1 MGAHRMNGVLRAMS
15 SSTTFREYDMPL
27 ITFANTKGGAGKTTA
42 VLLLSTE
49 LARLGNRVT
58 ILDADP
64 QRWISRWHET
74 GAPTQNITVV
84 PYVTLATIQ
93 SVISTHKPQ
102 TDYFIIDLPGAS
114 TPLLA
119 TAVGM
124 SDHVLIPIQGC
135 AMDAQGGAQVLELL
149 QYLETKASIRIPHS
163 VVLSR
168 VNSMV
173 TTRALHVVK
182 ELLWQRNVRV
192 LDTPIIE
199 RSAYRDLFDYG
210 CSLHDETAE
219 RFSNLDKAREN
230 AAAFAT
236 EVLGYVPNRN
246 AVAPAAVRQNVRQ
259 IRAA

>member
-1 MGAHRMNGVLRAMS
+1 MTGS
-15 SSTTFREYDMPL
+15 KTDFRESDMPV

-49 LARLGNRVT
+49 LARMGNRVT

-64 QRWISRWHET
+64 QRWISRWHEAGT
-74 GAPTQNITVV
+74 PVANINVV
-84 PYVTLATIQ
+84 SYVTLVSLQ
-93 SVISTHKPQ
+93 SAIATHKPH

-114 TPLLA
+114 SPLLA
-119 TAVGM
+119 TAIGI

-135 AMDAQGGAQVLELL
+135 AMDASGGAQVLQLL
-149 QYLETKASIRIPHS
+149 QYLQSRANIRIPHS

-173 TTRALHVVK
+173 TTRALQVVK
-182 ELLWQRNVRV
+182 ELLWKRNVRV

-210 CSLHDETAE
+210 CTLYEMEAE
-219 RFSNLDKAREN
+219 RFSNLDKAKEN
-230 AAAFAT
+230 AAAFAK

-246 AVAPAAVRQNVRQ
+246 VAAPANPQSEVRS

>member
-1 MGAHRMNGVLRAMS
+1 
-15 SSTTFREYDMPL
+15 MPI

-49 LARLGNRVT
+49 LARQGHRVT

-74 GAPTQNITVV
+74 GEPLRNINVIS
-84 PYVTLATIQ
+84 YVTQATIQ
-93 SVISTHKPQ
+93 NIIAGNRDK
-102 TDYFIIDLPGAS
+102 TDYFVIDLPGAS

-135 AMDAQGGAQVLELL
+135 AMDAKGGAQVLELL
-149 QYLETKASIRIPHS
+149 QYLEAKANIRIPHS
-163 VVLSR
+163 VVLTR

-173 TTRALHVVK
+173 TTRALSVVK
-182 ELLWQRNVRV
+182 QLLAERKVRV

-210 CSLHDETAE
+210 CSLYEMEAE
-219 RFSNLDKAREN
+219 RFSNLDKAKEN
-230 AAAFAT
+230 AMAFAD

-246 AVAPAAVRQNVRQ
+246 VRPQEQVKLPRTVRSAA
-259 IRAA
+259 

>member
-1 MGAHRMNGVLRAMS
+1 
-15 SSTTFREYDMPL
+15 MPV

-49 LARLGNRVT
+49 LARQGQRVT

-74 GAPTQNITVV
+74 GDPLDNI
-84 PYVTLATIQ
+84 
-93 SVISTHKPQ
+93 SVISYVTAANIQNVIASNRDK
-102 TDYFIIDLPGAS
+102 TDYFILDMPGAS

-119 TAVGM
+119 TAIGL

-135 AMDAQGGAQVLELL
+135 AMDAKGGAQVLELL
-149 QYLETKASIRIPHS
+149 KYLEDKANIRIPHS
-163 VVLSR
+163 VVLTR

-173 TTRALHVVK
+173 TTRALQVVK
-182 ELLWQRNVRV
+182 ALLAERKVRV

-210 CSLHDETAE
+210 CSLYEMEAE
-219 RFSNLDKAREN
+219 RFSNLDKAKEN
-230 AAAFAT
+230 AAAFAN

-246 AVAPAAVRQNVRQ
+246 VRPQEMAQRPRVARSAA
-259 IRAA
+259 

>member
-1 MGAHRMNGVLRAMS
+1 
-15 SSTTFREYDMPL
+15 MPI

-49 LARLGNRVT
+49 LARQGHRVT

-74 GAPTQNITVV
+74 GTPLENINVV
-84 PYVTLATIQ
+84 SYVTQATIQ
-93 SVISTHKPQ
+93 SVLDANRSK
-102 TDYFIIDLPGAS
+102 TDYFVIDLPGAS

-135 AMDAQGGAQVLELL
+135 AMDAKGGAQVLELL
-149 QYLETKASIRIPHS
+149 QYLESKANILIPHS
-163 VVLSR
+163 VVLTR

-173 TTRALHVVK
+173 TTRALSAVK
-182 ELLWQRNVRV
+182 QLLAERKVRL

-199 RSAYRDLFDYG
+199 RAAYRDLFDYG
-210 CSLHDETAE
+210 CSLYEMEAE
-219 RFSNLDKAREN
+219 RFSNLDKAKEN
-230 AAAFAT
+230 AQAFAN

-246 AVAPAAVRQNVRQ
+246 VRPKETALP
-259 IRAA
+259 RAARTAA

>member
-1 MGAHRMNGVLRAMS
+1 
-15 SSTTFREYDMPL
+15 MPI

-49 LARLGNRVT
+49 LARQGHRVT

-74 GAPTQNITVV
+74 GAPLPNINVV
-84 PYVTLATIQ
+84 SYVTAATIQ
-93 SVISTHKPQ
+93 NVITSNRDK
-102 TDYFIIDLPGAS
+102 TDYFILDLPGAS

-119 TAVGM
+119 TAIGM

-135 AMDAQGGAQVLELL
+135 GMDAKGGAQVLELL
-149 QYLETKASIRIPHS
+149 KYLEDKANIRIPHS

-173 TTRALHVVK
+173 TTRALQVVK
-182 ELLWQRNVRV
+182 ALLAERKVRV

-210 CSLHDETAE
+210 CSLYEMEAE
-219 RFSNLDKAREN
+219 RFSNLDKAKEN
-230 AAAFAT
+230 ATAFAN
-236 EVLGYVPNRN
+236 EVQGYVPNRN
-246 AVAPAAVRQNVRQ
+246 FRPREQVVTSAART
-259 IRAA
+259 AA

>member
-1 MGAHRMNGVLRAMS
+1 
-15 SSTTFREYDMPL
+15 MPI

-49 LARLGNRVT
+49 LARQGQRIT

-74 GAPTQNITVV
+74 GAPLANINVV
-84 PYVTLATIQ
+84 AYVTASNIHD
-93 SVISTHKPQ
+93 VIAANRDR
-102 TDYFIIDLPGAS
+102 TDYFILDLPGAS

-135 AMDAQGGAQVLELL
+135 AMDARGGAQVLELL
-149 QYLETKASIRIPHS
+149 KYLEDKASIRIPHS
-163 VVLSR
+163 VVLTR

-173 TTRALHVVK
+173 TTRALSAVK
-182 ELLWQRNVRV
+182 QLLAERGVRV

-210 CSLHDETAE
+210 CSLYEMEAE
-219 RFSNLDKAREN
+219 RFSNLDKAKEN
-230 AAAFAT
+230 AQAFAE
-236 EVLGYVPNRN
+236 EVLGYVPNR
-246 AVAPAAVRQNVRQ
+246 AIRPDAAARQQAVRS
-259 IRAA
+259 AA

>member
-1 MGAHRMNGVLRAMS
+1 
-15 SSTTFREYDMPL
+15 MPI

-49 LARLGNRVT
+49 LARQGYRVT

-74 GAPTQNITVV
+74 GEPLKNITVIS
-84 PYVTLATIQ
+84 YVTAATIQ
-93 SVISTHKPQ
+93 GMISSNRAK
-102 TDYFIIDLPGAS
+102 TDYFILDLPGAS

-119 TAVGM
+119 TAIGM

-135 AMDAQGGAQVLELL
+135 AMDAKGGAQVLELL
-149 QYLETKASIRIPHS
+149 KYLEDKANIRIPHS
-163 VVLSR
+163 VVLTR

-173 TTRALHVVK
+173 TTRALQVVK
-182 ELLWQRNVRV
+182 ALLAERKVRV

-210 CSLHDETAE
+210 CSLYEMEAE
-219 RFSNLDKAREN
+219 RFSNLDKAKEN
-230 AAAFAT
+230 AEAFAM
-236 EVLGYVPNRN
+236 EVQGYVPNRM
-246 AVAPAAVRQNVRQ
+246 
-259 IRAA
+259 IRAQEQEPVRLPRTVRSAA

>member
-1 MGAHRMNGVLRAMS
+1 
-15 SSTTFREYDMPL
+15 MPI

-42 VLLLSTE
+42 VLLLSSE
-49 LARLGNRVT
+49 LARQGHRVT

-74 GAPTQNITVV
+74 GTALENINVV
-84 PYVTLATIQ
+84 SYVTQATIQ
-93 SVISTHKPQ
+93 SVLDANRAK

-135 AMDAQGGAQVLELL
+135 AMDAKGGAQVLELL
-149 QYLETKASIRIPHS
+149 QYLETKANILIPHS
-163 VVLSR
+163 VVLTR

-173 TTRALHVVK
+173 TTRALSVVK
-182 ELLWQRNVRV
+182 QLLAERKVRV

-199 RSAYRDLFDYG
+199 RAAYRDLFDYG
-210 CSLHDETAE
+210 CSLYEMEAE
-219 RFSNLDKAREN
+219 RFSNLDKAKEN
-230 AAAFAT
+230 AQAFAS

-246 AVAPAAVRQNVRQ
+246 VRPKDVALP
-259 IRAA
+259 RAARTAA

>member
-1 MGAHRMNGVLRAMS
+1 
-15 SSTTFREYDMPL
+15 MPV

-49 LARLGNRVT
+49 LARQGQRVT

-74 GAPTQNITVV
+74 GDALANIKVV
-84 PYVTLATIQ
+84 SYVTSATIQ
-93 SVISTHKPQ
+93 NVLAANRDE

-135 AMDAQGGAQVLELL
+135 AMDAKGGAQVLELL
-149 QYLETKASIRIPHS
+149 QYLEDKASIRIPHS
-163 VVLSR
+163 VVLTR

-173 TTRALHVVK
+173 TTRALSVVK
-182 ELLWQRNVRV
+182 MLLAERKVRV

-210 CSLHDETAE
+210 CSLYEMEAE
-219 RFSNLDKAREN
+219 RFSNLDKAKEN
-230 AAAFAT
+230 ARAFAD
-236 EVLGYVPNRN
+236 EVQGYVPNRN
-246 AVAPAAVRQNVRQ
+246 VRPQQ
-259 IRAA
+259 QTAIRAIRSAA

>member
-1 MGAHRMNGVLRAMS
+1 
-15 SSTTFREYDMPL
+15 MPV

-74 GAPTQNITVV
+74 GTPAANINVV
-84 PYVTLATIQ
+84 PYVTLATLQ
-93 SVISTHKPQ
+93 SAISTNKPQ
-102 TDYFIIDLPGAS
+102 TDYFILDLPGAS
-114 TPLLA
+114 SPLLA
-119 TAVGM
+119 TALGM

-135 AMDAQGGAQVLELL
+135 AMDARGGAQVLELL
-149 QYLETKASIRIPHS
+149 QYLENKANIRIPHS

-173 TTRALHVVK
+173 TTRALQAVK
-182 ELLWQRNVRV
+182 DLLSRRNVRV

-199 RSAYRDLFDYG
+199 RSAYRDLFDFG
-210 CSLHDETAE
+210 CTLYELEAE

-230 AAAFAT
+230 AAAFAN

-246 AVAPAAVRQNVRQ
+246 AGTIRPAQSNATPM
-259 IRAA
+259 RAA

>member
-1 MGAHRMNGVLRAMS
+1 
-15 SSTTFREYDMPL
+15 MPI

-49 LARLGNRVT
+49 LARLGYRVT

-74 GAPTQNITVV
+74 GAPLPNISVV
-84 PYVTLATIQ
+84 SYVTAATIQ
-93 SVISTHKPQ
+93 NVIATNHDK
-102 TDYFIIDLPGAS
+102 TDYFILDLPGAS

-135 AMDAQGGAQVLELL
+135 AMDAKGGAQVLELL
-149 QYLETKASIRIPHS
+149 QYLESKASIRIPHS
-163 VVLSR
+163 VVLTR

-173 TTRALHVVK
+173 TTRALTVVK
-182 ELLWQRNVRV
+182 QLLAERKVRV

-210 CSLHDETAE
+210 CSLYEMEAE
-219 RFSNLDKAREN
+219 RFSNLDKAKEN
-230 AAAFAT
+230 AQAFAT

-246 AVAPAAVRQNVRQ
+246 VRPQEQKLPRAIRSVA
-259 IRAA
+259 

>member
-1 MGAHRMNGVLRAMS
+1 
-15 SSTTFREYDMPL
+15 MPI

-49 LARLGNRVT
+49 LARQGHRVT

-74 GAPTQNITVV
+74 GTPLANLNVIS
-84 PYVTLATIQ
+84 YVTAATIQ
-93 SVISTHKPQ
+93 NVISAHREK
-102 TDYFIIDLPGAS
+102 TDYFILDLPGAS

-135 AMDAQGGAQVLELL
+135 AMDAKGGAQVLELL
-149 QYLETKASIRIPHS
+149 QYLESKANILIPHS
-163 VVLSR
+163 VVLTR

-173 TTRALHVVK
+173 TTRALTVVK
-182 ELLWQRNVRV
+182 QLLAERKVRV

-210 CSLHDETAE
+210 CSLYEMEAE
-219 RFSNLDKAREN
+219 RFSNLDKAKEN
-230 AAAFAT
+230 ARAFAD

-246 AVAPAAVRQNVRQ
+246 VRPQEQRLPRAVRPAA
-259 IRAA
+259 